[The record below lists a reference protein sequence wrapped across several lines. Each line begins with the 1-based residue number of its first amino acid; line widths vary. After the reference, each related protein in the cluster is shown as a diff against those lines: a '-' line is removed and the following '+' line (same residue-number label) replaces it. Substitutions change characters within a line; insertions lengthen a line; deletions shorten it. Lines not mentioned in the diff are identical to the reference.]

1 MTALALYREQMHKRL
16 LRAVSSAAEAA
27 AHTAHAL
34 APYGD
39 GRSGSHLADTI
50 HSHTHVQGYRYQGCV
65 TAEKPYAIYVELGTS
80 RMAAHPY
87 LRPALRGHK
96 STFFHE
102 LSK

>member
-1 MTALALYREQMHKRL
+1 MTALQIYRDQLHKRL
-16 LRAVSSAAEAA
+16 LHAVSKAAQAA
-27 AHTAHAL
+27 SHTAHGL

-50 HSHTHVQGYRYQGCV
+50 HSHTHVHNHLYRGCV
-65 TAEKPYAIYVELGTS
+65 TAVKPYAIYVELGTS

-96 STFFHE
+96 STFLHE
-102 LSK
+102 LSR